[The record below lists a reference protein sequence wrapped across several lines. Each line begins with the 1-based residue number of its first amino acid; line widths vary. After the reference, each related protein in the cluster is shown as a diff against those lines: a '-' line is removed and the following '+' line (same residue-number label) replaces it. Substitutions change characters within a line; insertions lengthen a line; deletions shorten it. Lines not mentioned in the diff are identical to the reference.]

1 MRLLCQRSLRVF
13 FNNIDEIA
21 KIALKTDSAVFV
33 MPKEVVFN
41 MKKALV
47 ISPETKTS
55 ITIEQI
61 RDLMSKISMRQLE
74 DSFVII
80 RPADLLNEIAA
91 NALLKSLEE
100 PKEKIHYIL
109 ITDAPSKLLPTILS
123 RTAMYFMKEKSDIDK
138 EIGADENIKTLA
150 KKIMIAKPADLID
163 VAEQI
168 VKKKD
173 GVRAY
178 ALAVVGAAIEM
189 LYKSYFITNKPVFLK
204 KIPKFLKL
212 YENIENNGHIK
223 LHLVADLI

>member
-1 MRLLCQRSLRVF
+1 MRPIYQRSLRVF
-13 FNNIDEIA
+13 FDNIDEIA
-21 KIALKTDSAVFV
+21 KIALKSDSAVFV
-33 MPKEVVFN
+33 MPKKIAFSL
-41 MKKALV
+41 KKAFV

-61 RDLMSKISMRQLE
+61 RDLMSKISTRQLE

-123 RTAMYFMKEKSDIDK
+123 RTTMYFMREKADINKEV
-138 EIGADENIKTLA
+138 EVDEEIKTLA
-150 KKIMIAKPADLID
+150 KKIMVAKPANLID

-173 GVRAY
+173 GVRTY
-178 ALAVVGAAIEM
+178 ALTIVGAAIEM
-189 LYKSYFITNKPVFLK
+189 IYKSYFITNKTVFLK
-204 KIPKFLKL
+204 KLPKFLKL

-223 LHLVADLI
+223 LHIVADLI

>member
-1 MRLLCQRSLRVF
+1 MF

>member
-1 MRLLCQRSLRVF
+1 MF
-13 FNNIDEIA
+13 FDDIDEIA

-61 RDLMSKISMRQLE
+61 RDLMSKISTRQLE

-123 RTAMYFMKEKSDIDK
+123 RTAMYFMKEKADIDK
-138 EIGADENIKTLA
+138 EIGADENIKALA
-150 KKIMIAKPADLID
+150 KKMMVVKPADLID
-163 VAEQI
+163 IAEQI

-178 ALAVVGAAIEM
+178 ALTIVGAAIEM

-204 KIPKFLKL
+204 KLPKFLKL

>member
-1 MRLLCQRSLRVF
+1 MF
-13 FNNIDEIA
+13 FDNIDEIA
-21 KIALKTDSAVFV
+21 KIALKSDSAVFV
-33 MPKEVVFN
+33 MPKKIAFSL
-41 MKKALV
+41 KKAFV

-61 RDLMSKISMRQLE
+61 RDLMSKISTRQLE

-123 RTAMYFMKEKSDIDK
+123 RTTMYFMREKADINKEV
-138 EIGADENIKTLA
+138 EVDEEIKTLA
-150 KKIMIAKPADLID
+150 KKIMVAKPANLID

-173 GVRAY
+173 GVRTY
-178 ALAVVGAAIEM
+178 ALTIVGAAIEM
-189 LYKSYFITNKPVFLK
+189 IYKSYFITNKTVFLK
-204 KIPKFLKL
+204 KLPKFLKL

-223 LHLVADLI
+223 LHIVADLI